1 MEHIRKGSE
10 ITTLAGYLVIT
21 GYNGS
26 IVYCD
31 EYTNTDEDDPDKY
44 EKTDERMLTLREI
57 EREMWEVDGRNHRLT
72 YDEEED

>member
-10 ITTLAGYLVIT
+10 ITTLAGYLVVT

-57 EREMWEVDGRNHRLT
+57 EREMWEVDGQSHRLT
-72 YDEEED
+72 YDEED

>member
-10 ITTLAGYLVIT
+10 ITTLAGYLVVT
-21 GYNGS
+21 GYNGF

-31 EYTNTDEDDPDKY
+31 EYTNADEDDPDKY

-57 EREMWEVDGRNHRLT
+57 EHEMWEVDGRNHRLT

>member
-10 ITTLAGYLVIT
+10 ITTLAGYLVVT

-57 EREMWEVDGRNHRLT
+57 GHEMWEVDGRNHWLV

>member
-10 ITTLAGYLVIT
+10 ITTLAGYLVVT

-57 EREMWEVDGRNHRLT
+57 EHEMWEVDGRSHWLV
-72 YDEEED
+72 YDEED